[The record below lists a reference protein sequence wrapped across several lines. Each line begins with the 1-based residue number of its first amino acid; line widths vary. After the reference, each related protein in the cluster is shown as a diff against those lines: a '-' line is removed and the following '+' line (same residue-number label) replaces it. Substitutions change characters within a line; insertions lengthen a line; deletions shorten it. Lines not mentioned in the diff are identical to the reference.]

1 MADVTSERLILRSLG
16 VDAMRAIVGR
26 RPEDAEKHL
35 GFAIHPDMFGEDG
48 GAPKHFLAMI
58 ENDPAFAPWA
68 PRAMVLADEN
78 LAIGHIGFHTLPNQA
93 YLDEYVGH
101 GVEMGYTVFAKYRR
115 QGFASE
121 AITALAGWAGAEHG
135 VENFGISVGADNGPS
150 MALAEKLGFRKVG
163 EHHDEV
169 DGLEIVLST
178 TGKSLNPRV
187 S

>member
-1 MADVTSERLILRSLG
+1 MSRERIIKGSNQDQEEEEGREEQSIWSLR
-16 VDAMRAIVGR
+16 
-26 RPEDAEKHL
+26 
-35 GFAIHPDMFGEDG
+35 
-48 GAPKHFLAMI
+48 
-58 ENDPAFAPWA
+58 
-68 PRAMVLADEN
+68 PR
-78 LAIGHIGFHTLPNQA
+78 T
-93 YLDEYVGH
+93 LDEYVGH

-169 DGLEIVLST
+169 DGLEIVLSS